1 MAKPKPNV
9 YLTPTGSLRINTDGI
24 TNYSL
29 VWRLQQ
35 AHGTTAMALTTN
47 NSDRTLLNTMLEE
60 YEKYSS
66 SGKARFIVSP
76 EAAESIDEA
85 ITASSEPIPPILPL
99 KPYEKL
105 GAISEIGKL
114 QARTTFGSP
123 TDKNQPFIIKNE
135 VYEFNVSTRDYEKEY
150 PRTKMHAK
158 KKTGETYTMVHTCRL
173 EGTDSSFTFKDENGE
188 WWTFREHPE
197 TRLELSEKKLW
208 EYFLEPEIASIK
220 ELYPEKWEEHNDMLD
235 MLEDLGDGT
244 WKYFEGQRKFL
255 SSFSMLDS
263 GLLAWE
269 MGGGKTLAAYSMFY
283 LKNAKR
289 ALFIVPKGTSVSE
302 DGRKVKFDDV
312 PQWVAEAQKF
322 APDVPVHN
330 LFTKEQYYNLLDE
343 HGQLPRGIF
352 LTYPHALFNNG
363 GAFENMPKT
372 KAWKNEAGE
381 KKFCEKYDIEYK
393 EEFGIRYTTGI
404 GEEINGFLCVA
415 TPSLSTLCHQQF
427 DMVMVDEAHLM
438 CNPNSNI
445 TRGLL
450 RMQPKYR
457 YAMTATP
464 IPNYVYNIFPIMG
477 WLAVDNWRLDRRRSP
492 RWPYGLQEISRF
504 KSAHVSKERDL
515 TQEELAEKFDESKPS
530 PKDSATISQVPNL
543 LYLIRKTCGYM
554 SKKDINPDIVKCDIN
569 TIRVPMGSQQHRLYA
584 HYLQRKNI
592 PLDNPIAVAMTQQT
606 YLRCLCADPF
616 GVAYNNIEEKKV
628 MSNYNPKTVATLQ
641 MIADYIN
648 KGEQVVYVAFNNGQI
663 DEIRKRLEMADVRY
677 SMIRGDVKDQSSQ
690 SARFKRGETMVMLMN
705 IFCAQAHSF
714 ENCKHMIIGSL
725 EWSYGKFAQ
734 ACGRI
739 HRINSPEDVD
749 VNVILH
755 EHTIEE
761 LLFEKVGTK
770 EDAATICM
778 KAEHSN
784 SDAKPVDPSELLAEH
799 FENFR
804 SGNQDVMDEEEC
816 ERQWPDLMYK
826 LKNGCEIAL

>member
-1 MAKPKPNV
+1 MSKPQPNV
-9 YLTPTGSLRINTDGI
+9 YLTPTGSLRVNTENI
-24 TNYSL
+24 TNYSS

-35 AHGTTAMALTTN
+35 IHGMTAMALTTN
-47 NSDRTLLNTMLEE
+47 RSDRQVLNTLLEE
-60 YEKYSS
+60 YDKYTTH
-66 SGKARFIVSP
+66 GDARFIVSP
-76 EAAESIDEA
+76 EAAESVDEA
-85 ITASSEPIPPILPL
+85 ITACSEPIPPILPL

-105 GAISEIGKL
+105 GAISEITNL
-114 QARTTFGSP
+114 QARDTIGSP
-123 TDKNQPFIIKNE
+123 GNKNAPYVIKNE
-135 VYEFNVSTRDYEKEY
+135 MYEMSVSTRDYEKEY
-150 PRTKMHAK
+150 PRTKMHAN
-158 KKTGETYTMVHTCRL
+158 KKTGSTYTKVHTCRL
-173 EGTDSSFTFKDENGE
+173 EGKDTSFTFRDANGE

-197 TRLELSEKKLW
+197 VQREVCEKKVW
-208 EYFLEPEIASIK
+208 EYFIEPEIPTIK
-220 ELYPEKWEEHNDMLD
+220 DLNPEKWEEHNEMLD
-235 MLEDLGDGT
+235 MLEDLGDG
-244 WKYFEGQRKFL
+244 WRYFEGQRKFL

-269 MGGGKTLAAYSMFY
+269 MGGGKTLAAFSMFY

-289 ALFIVPKGTSVSE
+289 ALFIVPKGTSASE
-302 DGRKVKFDDV
+302 DGRKVKFDDT
-312 PQWVAEAQKF
+312 PQWIAEAEKF
-322 APDVPVHN
+322 APDVPVYK
-330 LFTKEQYYNLLDE
+330 LFNKEQYYNLLDE
-343 HGQLPRGIF
+343 NGKLPHGIF
-352 LTYPHALFNNG
+352 LSYPNALFINEN
-363 GAFENMPKT
+363 AFENIPKT
-372 KAWKNEAGE
+372 KAWKAEAGE
-381 KKFCEKYDIEYK
+381 QKFCEKFGIEYK
-393 EEFGIRYTTGI
+393 EEFGIRYSTGI

-415 TPSLSTLCHQQF
+415 NPSLATLCHDQF
-427 DMVMVDEAHLM
+427 DMVLVDEAHLM
-438 CNPNSNI
+438 CNPNTNT

-492 RWPYGLQEISRF
+492 RWPYGLPELGRF

-515 TQEELAEKFDESKPS
+515 TQEEMAEQFDESKPT

-543 LYLIRKTCGYM
+543 LYLLRKTCGYM
-554 SKKDINPDIVKCDIN
+554 SKKDINPDIVKCNIN
-569 TIRVPMGSQQHRLYA
+569 SIRVPMGSQQHKLYA
-584 HYLQRKNI
+584 HYLHRKNI
-592 PLDNPIAVAMTQQT
+592 PLENPLAVAMTQQT
-606 YLRCLCADPF
+606 YLRCLCADPH
-616 GVAYNNIEEKKV
+616 GVKYNNVEGKLV
-628 MSNYNPKTVATLQ
+628 MSNYNPKTVATLR
-641 MIADYIN
+641 MIADFVN

-663 DEIRKRLEMADVRY
+663 DEIRKRLDLADVSY
-677 SMIRGDVKDQSSQ
+677 SMIRGDVKDQPSQ
-690 SARFKRGETMVMLMN
+690 AARFKRGETMVMLMN

-799 FENFR
+799 FENFS
-804 SGNQDVMDEEEC
+804 SGNHDVMDEEEC
-816 ERQWPDLMYK
+816 ERQWPDLMNK
-826 LKNGCEIAL
+826 LRNGCTIAL